1 MCGIFGAFHFGCGAP
16 SPGVLDAMAQA
27 IGHRGPDATGC
38 YDDDDVAL
46 GNRRLSILDL
56 SSASN
61 QPLSSDD
68 GLTVV
73 VQNGEIYNFVEL
85 RDELR
90 EAGRRFD
97 TTGDTEVLLRA
108 YEHWGPD
115 FVTRLNG
122 MFAIAIYDQRQRTL
136 RLYRDRL
143 GVKPL
148 YIAGGDGERLWFASE
163 IKAILATG
171 FEVKPN
177 LSAFAQYFALNY
189 VPQPETVFAGIRHLP
204 PGCMA
209 EISATAGVVISRY
222 WDLAEVRV
230 RTDMSEVEARDG
242 ILALLDD
249 ATRIRMRSDAP
260 FGAFLSG
267 GLDSSTVVG
276 FMSRHAREPVRSYS
290 IGFDDPRFD
299 ETEHALAAA
308 RLFGTEHRTER
319 MSNDG
324 VDLWPR
330 FIWHCDQPH
339 GDISFIPTDQV
350 SSLAARD
357 VKMVLTGDGGDELFA
372 GYEKYLD
379 VFPQGDTAHLKAGWE
394 EGFVRDSGLLSD
406 GQAYSLLAGPLRD
419 VYRDGRP
426 HAALTDEILR
436 ADHQDPINRVL
447 MAETL
452 TLLPGNNL
460 VKPDRMAMANS
471 LEVRSPFLDYRLAE
485 FAFSIPG
492 EMKLRGGQTKAILKD
507 AVEPMLGR
515 ALTRR
520 TKQMFTVP
528 VGEWFRQKLAG
539 YCRETLLDGRLAAR
553 GLVSEEA
560 VSAMLQAHIAGT
572 GNYTRQLRA
581 LISLEIWH
589 RLFVDR
595 DPLWLAQARA
605 GTTARPMTA
614 AE

>member
-1 MCGIFGAFHFGCGAP
+1 MCGIFGAFHFGRGAP

-27 IGHRGPDATGC
+27 IGHRGPDATG
-38 YDDDDVAL
+38 YYGDDDVAL

-56 SSASN
+56 SAASN
-61 QPLSSDD
+61 QPLYSDD

-97 TTGDTEVLLRA
+97 TSGDTEVLLRA

-171 FEVKPN
+171 FGVKPN

-189 VPQPETVFAGIRHLP
+189 VPQPETVFAGIQHLP

-209 EISATAGVVISRY
+209 EISATAGVVIRRY

-379 VFPQGDTAHLKAGWE
+379 IFPQGDTAHLKAGWE
-394 EGFVRDSGLLSD
+394 DGFVRDSGLLSD
-406 GQAYSLLAGPLRD
+406 GQAQSLLAGPLRD
-419 VYRDGRP
+419 IYRDGRP
-426 HAALTDEILR
+426 HAALTDQILC

-595 DPLWLAQARA
+595 DPLWLDQARA

-614 AE
+614 E